1 MAPRGS
7 CSGRRAGAGAG
18 ARGARAACGA
28 GGRGGVGRRRAGALA
43 LAAGAALGGNLG
55 GGTSRLL
62 GASGA
67 GGRELAARLGLD
79 VLYPVRGLK
88 RCREGAFEF
97 LFPAEWVADQTLF
110 RRAAGQ
116 TDGRSRLDPP
126 PLRGRPA
133 GPAPVAPSVGFG
145 PPGGSGELNV
155 SVVAERVPPG
165 FSLAAGV
172 QGGEAGGWGPERAE
186 QLLGTAIAPE
196 GSGRRAELVGTSARE
211 DAAGVAYYGLEY
223 TVRREG
229 AGGFFRHN
237 QSVFAARGGVLYT
250 LNVQCPEAQ
259 WPALRER
266 LGALGPSFRLR

>member
-1 MAPRGS
+1 MMP
-7 CSGRRAGAGAG
+7 
-18 ARGARAACGA
+18 RAA
-28 GGRGGVGRRRAGALA
+28 ALA

-126 PLRGRPA
+126 ALRGRPA

-172 QGGEAGGWGPERAE
+172 QGGEAGGWGPERAA